1 MSELLT
7 KEIIGRRSFVLI
19 TGASRGFGRSL
30 ALEMGKVVGA
40 GSTLLLVA
48 RNKNDLEVTKEIVRD
63 ARPGLAVECEVVDL
77 ATADKEAL
85 ERAVKNNYGRA
96 DHEVAM
102 VIQNAGTLG
111 QDGRKI
117 TELTDIEEM
126 SRYYRLN
133 LFSVICLNSVFQS
146 MFPKSRMVFVNISS
160 ILALQP
166 LTTWGNYCGGKA
178 ARDAVFRVL
187 AVEQPQAVVLNY
199 APGPLDTHMV
209 TELLEDQRTDP
220 VVRAMF
226 EDLKRTGALLKP
238 EDSAAAMVALLR
250 KRNFQSGDHVDF
262 YDDKVKEAVGGGG
275 GAAVAASAA
284 ASTAGQASAA
294 TAANSKS
301 E

>member
-1 MSELLT
+1 
-7 KEIIGRRSFVLI
+7 
-19 TGASRGFGRSL
+19 
-30 ALEMGKVVGA
+30 MG
-40 GSTLLLVA
+40 
-48 RNKNDLEVTKEIVRD
+48 
-63 ARPGLAVECEVVDL
+63 VDK
-77 ATADKEAL
+77 DGL
-85 ERAVKNNYGRA
+85 ERAVKANYGSA
-96 DHEVAM
+96 DHEVAL
-102 VIQNAGTLG
+102 VIHNAGSLG

-133 LFSVICLNSVFQS
+133 LFHLICLNSVFQS
-146 MFPKSRMVFVNISS
+146 MFPKSRMVYINVSS

-199 APGPLDTHMV
+199 APGPLDTPMI

-238 EDSAAAMVALLR
+238 EESAAAMVALLR
-250 KRNFQSGDHVDF
+250 KRNFQSGDHVDY
-262 YDDKVKEAVGGGG
+262 YDEKVKEAVGGGSG
-275 GAAVAASAA
+275 EASSSTATSAVAAVAAAV
-284 ASTAGQASAA
+284 TNK
-294 TAANSKS
+294 T

>member
-1 MSELLT
+1 MSEQVI

-19 TGASRGFGRSL
+19 TGASRGFGRYL

-48 RNKNDLEVTKEIVRD
+48 RNKEDLEVTKEIVRD

-77 ATADKEAL
+77 ATADKEVL
-85 ERAVKNNYGRA
+85 EKAVKANIGSA
-96 DHEVAM
+96 DHEVAL
-102 VIQNAGTLG
+102 VIHNAGTLG

-146 MFPKSRMVFVNISS
+146 MFPKSRMVYINVSS

-199 APGPLDTHMV
+199 APGPLDTPMI
-209 TELLEDQRTDP
+209 TELLDDQRTDP

-226 EDLKRTGALLKP
+226 EDLKRSGALLKP
-238 EDSAAAMVALLR
+238 EESAAAMVALLR

-262 YDDKVKEAVGGGG
+262 YDDKVKEATG
-275 GAAVAASAA
+275 GAGVTPAPSISSAASSGVAA
-284 ASTAGQASAA
+284 AS
-294 TAANSKS
+294 SKT